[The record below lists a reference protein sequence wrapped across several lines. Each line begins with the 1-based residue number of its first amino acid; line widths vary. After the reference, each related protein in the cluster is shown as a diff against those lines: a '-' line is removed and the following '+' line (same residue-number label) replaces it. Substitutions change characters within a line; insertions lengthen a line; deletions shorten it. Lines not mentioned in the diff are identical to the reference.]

1 MGSRDHS
8 ADRARVLADAA
19 AHGVERA
26 VQLHGVSARTIK
38 RWRAVERE
46 RERTREPIAAGV
58 QALVDAQPP
67 EAAQAA
73 KAEWLEVIDD
83 TIAKLG
89 ATTKRLCAEA
99 GPDDLRTV
107 TEALVKLTSIRAEH
121 EILRANGDPD
131 GADRTGAPD
140 AANRPV
146 PPKR

>member
-46 RERTREPIAAGV
+46 RAASAERARQPIAEAV
-58 QALVDAQPP
+58 QGIV
-67 EAAQAA
+67 EAKPGGPAA
-73 KAEWLEVIDD
+73 DWLAVVDD
-83 TIAKLG
+83 TIAKLS
-89 ATTKRLCAEA
+89 ATTKRLCSEA

-107 TEALVKLTSIRAEH
+107 TDALVKLTSIRAEH
-121 EILRANGDPD
+121 AILLANGEPD
-131 GADRTGAPD
+131 GVDRTGAPN
-140 AANRPV
+140 AADRPV
-146 PPKR
+146 PPER

>member
-26 VQLHGVSARTIK
+26 GQLHGVSVRTIK
-38 RWRAVERE
+38 RWRATERE
-46 RERTREPIAAGV
+46 RERTRQPIAAGA
-58 QALVDAQPP
+58 QALVDAKP
-67 EAAQAA
+67 ETGPVGD
-73 KAEWLEVIDD
+73 WLEVIDD

-89 ATTKRLCAEA
+89 ATTKRLCEEA

-121 EILRANGDPD
+121 EILRDNGEPD
-131 GADRTGAPD
+131 GPDRTRAPD
-140 AANRPV
+140 AADAPV